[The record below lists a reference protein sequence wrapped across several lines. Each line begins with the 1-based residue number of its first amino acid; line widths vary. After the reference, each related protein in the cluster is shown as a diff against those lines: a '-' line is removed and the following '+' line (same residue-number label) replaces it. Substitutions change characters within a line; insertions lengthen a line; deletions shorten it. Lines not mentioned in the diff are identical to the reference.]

1 MGLGTGER
9 LRRGGFRRR
18 HGEVTRYLHAA
29 FAEQRPGGIQC
40 RVVDLTLVA
49 MRPPVDF
56 VDVNLTQDGFH
67 GRYGNRSCRNCAQGL
82 VDGQK
87 YCADCGQRTDVE
99 RLTMRE
105 IGHDLLHALTHADH
119 SILALMRALLTQPG
133 WVARDFVAGRRK
145 KHFGPF
151 VFLVITTGLATA
163 LMLGLHLN
171 WFAPLQQ
178 AQASQ
183 LLHRNMNVVI
193 LIQVPILAA
202 FCALL
207 FRRERLH
214 YAEHLV
220 LAAYAAGFR
229 MLVLAFVAIP
239 VWYVLHFYVR
249 PAVLVW
255 AYYALWLGYFAWAA
269 SQFYAGNR
277 PVNALKGVVASLATQ
292 ASAFVIVWLF
302 SWSYQRVFEG

>member
-1 MGLGTGER
+1 MR
-9 LRRGGFRRR
+9 L
-18 HGEVTRYLHAA
+18 
-29 FAEQRPGGIQC
+29 
-40 RVVDLTLVA
+40 
-49 MRPPVDF
+49 PVDF
-56 VDVNLTQDGFH
+56 VDVNLTRNGFH
-67 GRYGNRSCRNCAQGL
+67 GRHGNRSCRNCAFGL
-82 VDGQK
+82 VAGQK

-99 RLTMRE
+99 RLTLRE
-105 IGHDLLHALTHADH
+105 IGHDLVHALTHADH
-119 SILALMRALLTQPG
+119 SILALMRALITQPG

-145 KHFGPF
+145 KYFGPF

-214 YAEHLV
+214 FAEHLV

-229 MLVLAFVAIP
+229 MLVLALVAIP

-249 PAVLVW
+249 AAVLVW
-255 AYYALWLGYFAWAA
+255 AYYALWLGYFGWAA
-269 SQFYAGNR
+269 SQFYAGHR
-277 PVNALKGVVASLATQ
+277 LVNALKGVLASLATQ

-302 SWSYQRVFEG
+302 SWSYQRVFGG